1 MKYEWHVQG
10 NYGCG
15 WETVVVEETPDTAME
30 MLATYDHEEPK
41 YPHRIIRVW
50 VD

>member
-1 MKYEWHVQG
+1 MYEYEIQG
-10 NYGCG
+10 CYGDG
-15 WETVVVEETPDTAME
+15 WDTLTTEETPEEAME

-50 VD
+50 VG